1 MPDNNFQIN
10 HPILIKIEKMKKIFI
25 LSISLSLIAY
35 GNIFCQTPIMQASI
49 GPGSTPTRAVIYM
62 KDVRPS
68 AGPVVETISTLD
80 FNVGLNTSDY
90 TIPPTMSVIS
100 NSFNI
105 PWSIEAPYS
114 EGGFWNYHIYKAVD
128 ITYSF
133 TANTEI
139 PAMEIELIGGAPTAI
154 SSPLNVSLVTL
165 TDGGSTQAAIFY
177 CTGTIFS
184 DGSNLYYSRPSDAG
198 YITTATNGFSYR
210 PVGVNSTLGNA
221 PSTATIITGTT
232 PVKFL
237 GFNVTKNK
245 NDAFITWQVENETAL
260 TDHYEIE
267 RSVNGVDFGKVA
279 TLLPKNNGSS
289 ANIYDLTDLNLTAV
303 RTSGVIYYRVK
314 QFDKDGKFVTS
325 PVKSVRLDGKQLAVA
340 VYPNPIRNYA
350 NVTLDLVD
358 DAEVLLTITDASGKQ
373 VQNLQW
379 QLFKGP
385 NVRKINMANVA
396 SGSYMLKVQTG
407 TETKVVPLVK
417 AN

>member
-1 MPDNNFQIN
+1 
-10 HPILIKIEKMKKIFI
+10 MKKFFLLIAFAGLLGVSNAQMVQGTI
-25 LSISLSLIAY
+25 RNGANPNQVVLSI
-35 GNIFCQTPIMQASI
+35 
-49 GPGSTPTRAVIYM
+49 
-62 KDVRPS
+62 RPS
-68 AGPVVETISTLD
+68 LAFTAQMSDLIVTLQIPTSVGPRPTLALSNLQSSFFSVWD
-80 FNVGLNTSDY
+80 QQDADQADLFY
-90 TIPPTMSVIS
+90 TW
-100 NSFNI
+100 SFNCAS
-105 PWSIEAPYS
+105 P
-114 EGGFWNYHIYKAVD
+114 
-128 ITYSF
+128 
-133 TANTEI
+133 
-139 PAMEIELIGGAPTAI
+139 GA
-154 SSPLNVSLVTL
+154 
-165 TDGGSTQAAIFY
+165 
-177 CTGTIFS
+177 
-184 DGSNLYYSRPSDAG
+184 SN
-198 YITTATNGFSYR
+198 TTATLWAASEMDVLTIDFQGAAVPPFTTRIAHYLDGGIGGFAVFYVETSLAAVNG
-210 PVGVNSTLGNA
+210 GVLSDWGNLFYGTGA
-221 PSTATIITGTT
+221 VNGAAAAGSIGTPNALYSFSTAPNIVL

-237 GFNVTKNK
+237 GFNAVKKDNT
-245 NDAFITWQVENETAL
+245 ALLTWQVENETAL

-279 TLLPKNNGSS
+279 TVLSKNNGSS
-289 ANIYDLTDLNLTAV
+289 TNTYDLTDLNLTAV

-314 QFDKDGKFVTS
+314 QFDKDGKFVTT

-396 SGSYMLKVQTG
+396 SGSYMLKVQAG